1 MAIPDVNKYIRQET
15 MPTPFCRGCGHGIL
29 LHCTLIA
36 IDELGMDFK
45 NMLFV
50 SGIGCAAWIP
60 SPHFAADTLHTTHG
74 RPIAFATGAKLFN
87 PNLDVVVISG
97 DGDLLSI
104 GGNHLIHAARRNMDI
119 KVIMANNRVY
129 GMTGGQ
135 LASTTPHGGITATTP
150 EGNPERDFDGCRLV
164 LACGAGYVAR
174 YPVAEPRKLIGVIKK
189 ALSYKGFAFVEALTT
204 CPTHYGRMNKM
215 PAPAEMIEEFKR
227 ICVGG
232 TRAQVMAGDAPE
244 GRIYIGEFV

>member
-1 MAIPDVNKYIRQET
+1 MGIPDVKKYIRQET

-29 LHCTLIA
+29 LHAVLIA

-74 RPIAFATGAKLFN
+74 RPIAYATGAKLFN
-87 PNLDVVVISG
+87 PKLDVVVISG
-97 DGDLLSI
+97 DGDILSI

-150 EGNPERDFDGCRLV
+150 EGNPERDFDACRLV
-164 LACGAGYVAR
+164 LACGAGYAAR
-174 YPVAEPRKLIGVIKK
+174 HSVAEPRKLIGIIKK
-189 ALSYKGFAFVEALTT
+189 ALQYKGFAFVEAMTT

-215 PAPAEMIEEFKR
+215 PVPYEMIEELKR
-227 ICVGG
+227 ISTPG
-232 TRAQVMAGDAPE
+232 TRAQVMAGAAPE
-244 GRIYIGEFV
+244 GKIYVGEFV